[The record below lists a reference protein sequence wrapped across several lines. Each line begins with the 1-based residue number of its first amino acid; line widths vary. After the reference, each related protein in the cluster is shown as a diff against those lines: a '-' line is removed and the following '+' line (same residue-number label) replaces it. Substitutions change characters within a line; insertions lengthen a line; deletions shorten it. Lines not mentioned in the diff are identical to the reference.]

1 MSNNKVTYNNNL
13 VPLHESGFEMVD
25 GDPDIRNWSVV
36 ASENQLVGR
45 VSELIFDQVSRRVKY
60 LVIDVNG
67 KPLNLISRHVIVPIG
82 LADIDKKENLVVIK
96 ALTVGHLASLPSY
109 ERGKIS
115 VDTENVIQ
123 SVFMRTPGVGY
134 VGQELG
140 YRPDLSDEAYVN
152 QNNDRHYE
160 SGGTATADVA
170 KDKSILKEEIRD
182 NIIRVKETVKKME
195 RDLEKLD

>member
-1 MSNNKVTYNNNL
+1 MSNNKTIYNNHL
-13 VPLHESGFEMVD
+13 VALHESGFEIVD
-25 GDPDIRNWSVV
+25 GEPDIRNWSVV

-45 VSELIFDQVSRRVKY
+45 VSEMLFDEVTRRVKY
-60 LVIDVNG
+60 LVVDING
-67 KPLNLISRHVIVPIG
+67 KPLNLISRSVIVPIG
-82 LADIDKKENLVVIK
+82 LADIDKKENLVVIP

-115 VDTENVIQ
+115 VDTENAIR
-123 SVFMRTPGVGY
+123 SVFVRTNGVVY

-140 YRPDLSDEAYVN
+140 YQPGASDQNYPDHEKYYRSDSVA
-152 QNNDRHYE
+152 
-160 SGGTATADVA
+160 AD
-170 KDKSILKEEIRD
+170 STSLKEEIRE